1 MKTIISETL
10 FNRLKKEQDQL
21 DRFIYSQSSIQFEWI
36 SLWNAKRLKLAL
48 FTEVAEFAN
57 ELRTFKIWAKKKPI
71 NENKVKEEL
80 IDCLCFFLG
89 LVNLYQINFADIPFS
104 AFPKSQSINKEYEIM
119 KETPLPATCSWAKNK
134 VITNLFQEYP
144 AVKPTQLSHLW
155 KNFSSWEDKLN
166 SLDSSSEVVE
176 FIQQLETALLNDLLL
191 EFFAKTHSLALI
203 ENPDLYL
210 RQKDLS
216 QKFTPPQLKTYQEWL
231 IVFQRCCQKVKI
243 EKEEE
248 LLSIY
253 LDKKKVN
260 LGRER

>member
-1 MKTIISETL
+1 MKIISEL
-10 FNRLKKEQDQL
+10 FFNRLKKEQTEL

-89 LVNLYQINFADIPFS
+89 LVNFYQINFADISFS
-104 AFPKSQSINKEYEIM
+104 AFPKNQGINKGYEIM
-119 KETPLPATCSWAKNK
+119 KGASLSETYSWAKSK
-134 VITNLFQEYP
+134 VIDLFQEYP
-144 AVKPTQLSHLW
+144 TVKPAQLNHLW
-155 KNFSSWEDKLN
+155 KNFSSWEDKLTILN
-166 SLDSSSEVVE
+166 SSSEVVE

-191 EFFAKTHSLALI
+191 DFFAKTHSLALI
-203 ENPDLYL
+203 EDPDLYPH
-210 RQKDLS
+210 QKELYRN
-216 QKFTPPQLKTYQEWL
+216 FTLAQLKTYQEWL
-231 IVFQRCCQKVKI
+231 IVFQHCCQKVKI

-253 LDKKKVN
+253 LNKKKVN
-260 LGRER
+260 LERER